1 VLSTVLMGPGEV
13 LVIVLITAI
22 VVFVAVR
29 RGRVK

>member
-1 VLSTVLMGPGEV
+1 MGPGEV

>member
-1 VLSTVLMGPGEV
+1 MLSTVLMGPGEV